1 MLSSLGKITFR
12 ISVFFMFHNQRQNQ
26 QAVFCFSFFGS
37 WGKGSFNRI
46 LHSSHLVLTQSLSSC
61 LFDLIS
67 ILFSWNLRQDQHRP
81 PPPPTSNSSSSTI
94 TTFTHGCR
102 RSVRLS
108 LNQIQ
113 FCPVWFHPSPTQ
125 NRGIRHAVDSIFI
138 QPAQRF
144 SLSASLFLFLSKC
157 PVTPRLYAT
166 RICNLC
172 EEVREERGKKIKI
185 NYNIIAPHP
194 RNAWHAMPCHVAC

>member
-1 MLSSLGKITFR
+1 MKLIIFNLTVKMGCSSQIRFL
-12 ISVFFMFHNQRQNQ
+12 FF
-26 QAVFCFSFFGS
+26 VFFGS

-67 ILFSWNLRQDQHRP
+67 ILFSWNLRQDQHRPP

-144 SLSASLFLFLSKC
+144 SLSLFLFLSLGQAPTTTC
-157 PVTPRLYAT
+157 ISLFSRLLIFSSSPFSLPPAD
-166 RICNLC
+166 
-172 EEVREERGKKIKI
+172 GFQ
-185 NYNIIAPHP
+185 
-194 RNAWHAMPCHVAC
+194 W